1 MLKTN
6 VLDIFFAQTGVPKC
20 TKEAEVFNNY
30 LDAIKLRANKLY
42 NELLATNAEVTSQM
56 LKDAILGTN
65 EARPKTII
73 SVFDDYV
80 ERLHSLLCSTSKV
93 NITVNP

>member
-1 MLKTN
+1 MSK
-6 VLDIFFAQTGVPKC
+6 VLQVSIEGSFPALS
-20 TKEAEVFNNY
+20 A
-30 LDAIKLRANKLY
+30 
-42 NELLATNAEVTSQM
+42 ATNAEVTSQM

-80 ERLHSLLCSTSKV
+80 ERCGVRLKTLFLRSDPLFV
-93 NITVNP
+93 RN